1 MARPEPRLALLL
13 EILDQAFD
21 RRAWHGTTLRGSI
34 RGLLADDVLWR
45 PGPRR
50 HGIWEIVLHTAYWK
64 YAARRSLTGTKRG
77 AFPRPGS
84 NWPRLP
90 KHPTESAWEAD
101 VALLMEQHEL
111 LRETVVAFPLAR
123 LDRRPRGGTW
133 TFREQ
138 IHGVAAHDVHHAGQ
152 IQLVKRLRGR
162 G

>member
-34 RGLLADDVLWR
+34 RGLLTDEVLWR

-84 NWPRLP
+84 DWPRLP
-90 KHPTESAWEAD
+90 KHPSESAWEAD

-111 LRETVVAFPLAR
+111 LRETVIAFPSAR

-152 IQLVKRLRGR
+152 IQLVKRLRG
-162 G
+162 GG

>member
-84 NWPRLP
+84 DWPRLP
-90 KHPTESAWEAD
+90 KHPSESAWEAD
-101 VALLMEQHEL
+101 VALLMKQHEL
-111 LRETVVAFPLAR
+111 LRETVIAFPSAR

-152 IQLVKRLRGR
+152 IQLVKRLRG
-162 G
+162 GG